1 MDAQIN
7 LFRLLIQSER
17 PAGWKVVMSRWE
29 RMCEFVSAMISV
41 ASFQCNRQLL
51 QNPESPLLHSDE
63 AFELYLS
70 ALVKADLSTSVN
82 PAVQRRE
89 QLVRAHSLPAPP
101 SSEQSAG
108 QNSSAS
114 VADSVPLSRSQ
125 EIAQKV
131 LANVS
136 AGPAFNIPPGPLIGS
151 AKQTLAPISMSA
163 LAGAG
168 AGGGGPSNP
177 IYVTIA
183 ERAFSLWLLE
193 APR

>member
-1 MDAQIN
+1 
-7 LFRLLIQSER
+7 
-17 PAGWKVVMSRWE
+17 MSPP
-29 RMCEFVSAMISV
+29 FNVTNNY
-41 ASFQCNRQLL
+41 F

-89 QLVRAHSLPAPP
+89 QLVRAHPLPAPP

-136 AGPAFNIPPGPLIGS
+136 AGPAFNIPTGPLVGS
-151 AKQTLAPISMSA
+151 AKQTSTPMSMSA
-163 LAGAG
+163 LAG

-193 APR
+193 